1 MFANLTESI
10 AKAASLGWFQK
21 LGYGVLP
28 GSKLASGVPAAKR
41 DSLCDVVLVGRLH
54 EAIRQ
59 INPVSSKAPQAT
71 VAQPATVQSSSWL
84 NP

>member
-1 MFANLTESI
+1 MFANLTEPI
-10 AKAASLGWFQK
+10 TKMASLGWLKQ
-21 LGYGVLP
+21 LGYTGLP
-28 GSKLASGVPAAKR
+28 VTQLSFGGSVPER
-41 DSLCDVVLVGRLH
+41 EFFSDVVLVGRLR